1 MANRCE
7 GLPNGPCPESRC
19 DNTVRN
25 TIYDLF
31 LCASCDKVRSELE
44 MNQSTDKNTKPQTR
58 GKSTK
63 KTLSKSTKSAAIT
76 TANLGECSERASS
89 DAGSTKSKADRTT
102 SVAATRN
109 EDESSDELGED
120 DACPDCLLSVCNEKR
135 RVKCDICLQSYHQR
149 CTAMTAK
156 IYDKFVPSV
165 KITGW
170 SCETCKL
177 SARTSYD
184 RLQTA
189 LFLSWRKNLLA

>member
-1 MANRCE
+1 M
-7 GLPNGPCPESRC
+7 PNGPCPESRC

-31 LCASCDKVRSELE
+31 LCASCDKVRTELE

-63 KTLSKSTKSAAIT
+63 KALSKSTKSAAIT

-120 DACPDCLLSVCNEKR
+120 DACPGCLLSVCNEKR

-170 SCETCKL
+170 SC
-177 SARTSYD
+177 
-184 RLQTA
+184 RLMRYMQT
-189 LFLSWRKNLLA
+189 